1 MMSEI
6 PTPLRSKVT
15 LKGLWQLLKATY
27 ERWYNHDPFVLS
39 AALSYYAIFSLPAL
53 IIVVISSS
61 GFLFG
66 KEAVS
71 GELYRQIN
79 NLIGKE
85 GALQIQD
92 MVAKASL
99 SKDSWQATVIS
110 IITILFS
117 ATAVFTQLQNSLN
130 LIWGV
135 KVTPQKAWLNYIISR
150 IFSFGMVAMLGFL
163 LLVSLVVDSVLSAF
177 YHWIIGH
184 LSFVS
189 ALVIYLINNLVSL
202 GMFTLFFGVIFKVL
216 PDVKMRWSNVW
227 IGSLFTALL
236 FTLGKLCIS
245 YYLSQANPGS
255 TYGAAGSVIVILL
268 WVSYSSLILFF
279 GAVFTHEYSQRFG
292 VGLKPNAFAEQ
303 KPVLVEKE

>member
-1 MMSEI
+1 MAVTS
-6 PTPLRSKVT
+6 PSSKSKVT

-53 IIVVISSS
+53 IIVVISTS

-150 IFSFGMVAMLGFL
+150 TFSFGMVAMLGFL

>member
-1 MMSEI
+1 MSEI
-6 PTPLRSKVT
+6 PTPLRNKVT

-150 IFSFGMVAMLGFL
+150 TFSFGMVAMLGFL

>member
-1 MMSEI
+1 MSEI
-6 PTPLRSKVT
+6 PKSHRSKVT

-135 KVTPQKAWLNYIISR
+135 KVTPQRAWLKYIISR

-189 ALVIYLINNLVSL
+189 AIVIYLINNLVSL

-245 YYLSQANPGS
+245 YYLGQANPGS

-292 VGLKPNAFAEQ
+292 VVLKPNAFAES

>member
-1 MMSEI
+1 MIS
-6 PTPLRSKVT
+6 TSKT
-15 LKGLWQLLKATY
+15 NKITFKGLWQLLKATY
-27 ERWYNHDPFVLS
+27 VRWNDHDPFALS

-53 IIVVISSS
+53 IIVVISTS

-71 GELYRQIN
+71 GELFRQIN

-99 SKDSWQATVIS
+99 NKDSWQATIIS
-110 IITILFS
+110 LFTILLS

-130 LIWGV
+130 HIWGV
-135 KVTPQKAWLNYIISR
+135 KAAPQKAWLKYIISR
-150 IFSFGMVAMLGFL
+150 TFSFGMVAMLGFL
-163 LLVSLVVDSVLSAF
+163 LLISLVVDSVLAAF
-177 YHWIIGH
+177 YNWMTGH
-184 LSFVS
+184 LSFAS
-189 ALVIYLINNLVSL
+189 TMIIYIMNNLVSL
-202 GMFTLFFGVIFKVL
+202 AMFTLFFGVIFKVL

-227 IGSLFTALL
+227 VGSLFTAIL
-236 FTLGKLCIS
+236 FALGKLAIS
-245 YYLSQANPGS
+245 YYLGHSNPGD

-279 GAVFTHEYSQRFG
+279 GAVFTHEFSQRFG
-292 VGLKPNAFAEQ
+292 NELLPTEFAVS
-303 KPVLVEKE
+303 KPVPIESK

>member
-1 MMSEI
+1 MAVTS
-6 PTPLRSKVT
+6 PSSKSKVT

-135 KVTPQKAWLNYIISR
+135 KVTPQKAWLKYIISR
-150 IFSFGMVAMLGFL
+150 TFSFGMVAMLGFL
-163 LLVSLVVDSVLSAF
+163 LLVSLVVDSALAAF
-177 YHWIIGH
+177 YNWIIGH

-189 ALVIYLINNLVSL
+189 AIVIYVMNNLVSL
-202 GMFTLFFGVIFKVL
+202 GMFTLFFAVIFKVL

-236 FTLGKLCIS
+236 FALGKLAIS
-245 YYLSQANPGS
+245 YYLGHANPGS

-292 VGLKPNAFAEQ
+292 VELKPNAFAET
-303 KPVLVEKE
+303 KPILVEKV